1 MPDTPAAP
9 APTNILTSLLPS
21 VPAIHGPYED
31 LFLEGLKVLAIVIQD
46 APAPVKQQFWS
57 QWLQFHTGLQT
68 FAEKVDVLHLFHAK
82 E

>member
-1 MPDTPAAP
+1 MPDTPAVTSIP
-9 APTNILTSLLPS
+9 AVAAIAQAIPA
-21 VPAIHGPYED
+21 AIHGPYED
-31 LFLEGLKVLAIVIQD
+31 LFLEGLKILAIVIQD
-46 APAPVKQQFWS
+46 APPPVKQQFWS